1 MHGYS
6 GETILWDLRRPWLYI
21 LIGQYYQS
29 NWLII
34 WICFRLNSECWWIA
48 FFVLYCWPH
57 ASVSSKPHRDEGCG
71 VGYNCLEG
79 LLHAPAMLP
88 LMLPEDSAIMS
99 RASDAGGL
107 VLGELRLQE
116 IIRAIYFLILSF
128 SLLFLGFLMKYISLL
143 IIFDAADPYCTV
155 DTDNLALLVSGF
167 IFSLLYSE

>member
-1 MHGYS
+1 
-6 GETILWDLRRPWLYI
+6 
-21 LIGQYYQS
+21 
-29 NWLII
+29 
-34 WICFRLNSECWWIA
+34 
-48 FFVLYCWPH
+48 
-57 ASVSSKPHRDEGCG
+57 
-71 VGYNCLEG
+71 
-79 LLHAPAMLP
+79 MLP

-143 IIFDAADPYCTV
+143 IIFDAADLYCTV

-167 IFSLLYSE
+167 TFSLLYSE

>member
-99 RASDAGGL
+99 RAFWCWRTGPWWAQATGNNTSDIFFNIVIL
-107 VLGELRLQE
+107 IIVPRVLDE
-116 IIRAIYFLILSF
+116 IYILADYIWCCRPVLYGRHRQLSF
-128 SLLFLGFLMKYISLL
+128 VSFRLYIQP
-143 IIFDAADPYCTV
+143 IV
-155 DTDNLALLVSGF
+155 
-167 IFSLLYSE
+167 